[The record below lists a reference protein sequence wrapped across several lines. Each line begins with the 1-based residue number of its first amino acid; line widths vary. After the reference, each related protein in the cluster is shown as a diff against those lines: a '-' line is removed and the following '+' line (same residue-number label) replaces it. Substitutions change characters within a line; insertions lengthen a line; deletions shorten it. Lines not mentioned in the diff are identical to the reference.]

1 MGTTL
6 DQPSGLDDELALS
19 VPTTVEQLRE
29 NPDGVAM
36 ELLRSIFFSL
46 DWASVVDSQEKLE
59 TLIQQGRHFK
69 GG

>member
-1 MGTTL
+1 
-6 DQPSGLDDELALS
+6 
-19 VPTTVEQLRE
+19 
-29 NPDGVAM
+29 M

-59 TLIQQGRHFK
+59 TLIQQGRHFN